1 MLLMVSPYTEIAPG
15 YDCTIGLPFFF
26 QVRDSFE
33 KLAQQ
38 YGIDFCSAADLGC
51 GTGLFACY
59 LNLCWGVP
67 VYAVDNSAAML
78 RQARRNCRGANVCLL
93 RQDIRCFALPT
104 QVDLIT
110 ANFDTLNHL
119 RSAADLRHTF
129 KRIAANLRYGGHF
142 YFDIITPCQRAPGFE
157 VLIQDRCVK
166 QGWLRQRLQ
175 WDPRTRLLETLAF
188 QRRGGQCVPTVVR
201 VTERAYDVRE
211 VANWLDEAGF
221 MTRGVHDF
229 ETLRPATSCPARV
242 IIVAQ
247 KMTPFLKPHRSH
259 SSELM

>member
-1 MLLMVSPYTEIAPG
+1 MLLTVSPYGRIAPS
-15 YDCTIGLPFFF
+15 YDCTIGFPFFL

-38 YGIDFCSAADLGC
+38 YGIHFCSAADLGC

-59 LNLCWGVP
+59 LNRCWGVP

-78 RQARRNCRGANVCLL
+78 RQAHRNCRGANVCLL
-93 RQDIRCFALPT
+93 QQDIRCLALPW

-119 RSAADLRHTF
+119 RSAVDLRHTF
-129 KRIAANLRYGGHF
+129 KRIAANLRPGGHF
-142 YFDIITPCQRAPGFE
+142 YFDIITPCQRARGFE

-166 QGWLRQRLQ
+166 QSWLRQRIR
-175 WDPRTRLLETLAF
+175 WDPRTRLIQTLAS
-188 QRRGGQCVPTVVR
+188 QHRAGGCVPATAR

-211 VANWLDEAGF
+211 VANWLNEAGF
-221 MTRGVHDF
+221 MIRGVHDF
-229 ETLRPATSCPARV
+229 ETLCVPTGCPPR
-242 IIVAQ
+242 IIVVAQ
-247 KMTPFLKPHRSH
+247 KRLEGRN
-259 SSELM
+259 